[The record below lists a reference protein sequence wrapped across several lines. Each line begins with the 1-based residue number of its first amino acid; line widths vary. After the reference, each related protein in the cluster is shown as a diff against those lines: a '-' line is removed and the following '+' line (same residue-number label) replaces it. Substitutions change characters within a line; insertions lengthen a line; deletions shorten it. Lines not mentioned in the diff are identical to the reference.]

1 MPAKNPE
8 TAYQRILLV
17 RTDKIG
23 DVVLTTPA
31 IAALRA
37 KYPQAKIVGLTSPL
51 ASEIYR
57 HNPHLTE
64 TIALDPV
71 QFNGFF
77 GFWRLVGRLRKE
89 KFEAAV
95 VFQTKMKVA
104 LALLF
109 AGIPIRIGPY
119 SKWWSWI
126 SYNRGRRQSR
136 SAVEMHEA
144 DYNIQLLRF
153 FGISVADTWEKTH
166 LKVDDGVRREAMR
179 FFVEKGISRRF
190 KTVAIHPGM
199 SGSALNWPEH
209 HYVNLARH
217 LVKRYN
223 VIVTGGPGE
232 GPLVERVFQGIARQ
246 QTYAP
251 DQPVFTKYIGEKGL
265 AETIAVLDQCDAI
278 VAPSTGPM
286 HLAVA
291 LGKKVVSIFPPIKVQ
306 SAVRWGPYGIPMGTN
321 LGISPEDQA
330 SVLVPDVNCGE
341 DFRCALSACIYYPC
355 MPRVSVEDV
364 ETQLLALVEGGSV
377 SMYKSQGFT
386 GYDWEEEDDE
396 DEV

>member
-1 MPAKNPE
+1 MAKSDFS
-8 TAYQRILLV
+8 RILLV

-31 IAALRA
+31 IAAVRA
-37 KYPQAKIVGLTSPL
+37 KFPEARIVGLTSPL
-51 ASEIYR
+51 GGEIYR
-57 HNPHLTE
+57 LNPHLSE
-64 TIALDPV
+64 RIVLDPALYS
-71 QFNGFF
+71 GFF

-95 VFQTKMKVA
+95 VFQTKMSVA

-109 AGIPIRIGPY
+109 SGIRIRIGPY
-119 SKWWSWI
+119 SKWWSWV

-144 DYNIQLLRF
+144 DYNIQLLRH
-153 FGISVADTWEKTH
+153 FGITVADTWERTY
-166 LKVDDGVRREAMR
+166 LRVDDDVRREAMR
-179 FFVEKGISRRF
+179 FFVEKGISKKF

-199 SGSALNWPEH
+199 SGSALNWPES
-209 HYVNLARH
+209 HYVNLARR
-217 LVKRYN
+217 LVRRYN
-223 VIVTGGPGE
+223 VIITGGPGE
-232 GPLVERVFQGIARQ
+232 GPLVDRVFQGIASQ
-246 QTYAP
+246 QVYVP
-251 DQPVFTKYIGEKGL
+251 DQPVFTKYVGEKGL
-265 AETIAVLDQCDAI
+265 AEAIAILDQCDGI

-306 SAVRWGPYGIPMGTN
+306 SAVRWGPYGIPIGTN
-321 LGISPEDQA
+321 LGINPEDQA

-364 ETQLLALVEGGSV
+364 ETQLLALVEGGSLT
-377 SMYKSQGFT
+377 MYKSHGFT
-386 GYDWEEEDDE
+386 GYDWEDPEDNDL
-396 DEV
+396 

>member
-1 MPAKNPE
+1 MAKNPDFS
-8 TAYQRILLV
+8 RILLV

-31 IAALRA
+31 IAAVRKKFPEA
-37 KYPQAKIVGLTSPL
+37 HIVGLVSPI
-51 ASEIYR
+51 AAEIYR
-57 HNPHLTE
+57 LSPHLSDR
-64 TIALDPV
+64 IVLDPE
-71 QFNGFF
+71 QYSGFF
-77 GFWRLVGRLRKE
+77 GFWRLVGRLRRE
-89 KFEAAV
+89 KFEVAV
-95 VFQTKMKVA
+95 VFQTKMSVA

-109 AGIPIRIGPY
+109 SGIRFRIGPY

-126 SYNRGRRQSR
+126 SYNNGRRQSR

-153 FGISVADTWEKTH
+153 FGISVADTWEKTY
-166 LKVDDGVRREAMR
+166 LRVDEDVRREATR
-179 FFVEKGISRRF
+179 FFVEKGVSRRF

-199 SGSALNWPEH
+199 SGSALNWPES
-209 HYVNLARH
+209 HYVNLARR
-217 LVKRYN
+217 LVRRYN
-223 VIVTGGPGE
+223 VIITGGPGE

-246 QTYAP
+246 QVYAP
-251 DQPVFTKYIGEKGL
+251 DQPVFTKYVGEKGL
-265 AETIAVLDQCDAI
+265 AETIAILDQCDGI

-306 SAVRWGPYGIPMGTN
+306 SALRWGPYGIPIGTN
-321 LGISPEDQA
+321 LGINPEDQA

-364 ETQLLALVEGGSV
+364 ETQLLALVEGGSLT
-377 SMYKSQGFT
+377 MYKSQGFT
-386 GYDWEEEDDE
+386 GYDWEDPEE